1 MIHRVSTNNERKED
15 QKKNEIILAL
25 VVAVAVIFFGALS
38 SAGNERQRKAIDAL
52 REQVVFWAVQDL
64 RIKRERLARDV
75 RVDDPLRWLN
85 NLIAKICGYDINL
98 QVNDVFDEPRA
109 LVCVTGDGG
118 HKVVFSPLSPSEI
131 RQINRNR
138 RSRLSQYG
146 DQHPLLSLPRQIT
159 AYEFSVLNSN
169 ILFDL
174 ELPLALRSLTNQE
187 TLQMERLWMYE
198 LA

>member
-38 SAGNERQRKAIDAL
+38 SVGNERQRKAIDAL

-75 RVDDPLRWLN
+75 RVDDPLLALRR
-85 NLIAKICGYDINL
+85 KI
-98 QVNDVFDEPRA
+98 E
-109 LVCVTGDGG
+109 
-118 HKVVFSPLSPSEI
+118 
-131 RQINRNR
+131 
-138 RSRLSQYG
+138 
-146 DQHPLLSLPRQIT
+146 
-159 AYEFSVLNSN
+159 AYEVSVLNSN

-174 ELPLALRSLTNQE
+174 ELPLVWKSLTQQE
-187 TLQMERLWMYE
+187 TGAMERLWMYQ
-198 LA
+198 LS